1 MSVRRWLIALAAIGV
16 ALMGLLAPVALAQ
29 STDRGAAAD
38 GAFVVLTGRLEVKP
52 GDAIDAA
59 IIFDGDASVAGEVTG
74 TVMAFNGDVV
84 ISGTVGGDVVAINGR
99 VTATDGSTI
108 EGDVVSSKTPD
119 IAKGATVKGDVTQQ
133 TVNFDVEGIAFAS
146 RMAYWV
152 AASVSAFILGLLLTL
167 VWARAAD
174 AIADAARRR
183 VGPSIGWGA
192 LAFFGLPILAVIL
205 IVTLVGALLGIGVL
219 MGLVLIYSIGYAV
232 GAFALGR
239 LILKP
244 PTNRFLAFLLGWGIL
259 RVIALVPGLGG
270 LMFVVATVWGLG
282 AIVVAAF
289 RASRGA
295 ATAAPAIVAPS
306 GAAPLP
312 PMPGA
317 P

>member
-1 MSVRRWLIALAAIGV
+1 
-16 ALMGLLAPVALAQ
+16 
-29 STDRGAAAD
+29 
-38 GAFVVLTGRLEVKP
+38 
-52 GDAIDAA
+52 
-59 IIFDGDASVAGEVTG
+59 
-74 TVMAFNGDVV
+74 MAFNGNVV
-84 ISGTVGGDVVAINGR
+84 ITGTVGGDVVALNGR
-99 VTATDGSTI
+99 VTVTDTGVI
-108 EGDVVSSKTPD
+108 EGDVVSSRTPA
-119 IAKGATVKGDVTQQ
+119 IAEGATVNGDTRQQ

-167 VWARAAD
+167 AWARAAD
-174 AIADAARRR
+174 AIADASRRR

-192 LAFFGLPILAVIL
+192 LAFFGLPIIAVIL

-219 MGLVLIYSIGYAV
+219 LGLVLIYSIGYAA

-244 PTNRFLAFLLGWGIL
+244 PTNRFVAFLLGWGIL
-259 RVIALVPGLGG
+259 RVIALVPGIGG
-270 LMFVVATVWGLG
+270 LMFMVATVWGLG

-289 RASRGA
+289 RASRG
-295 ATAAPAIVAPS
+295 VAPTGPAEIG
-306 GAAPLP
+306 GAPGTAPLP